1 MLAEVIE
8 ETFLMDLGTQGK
20 YFSPEGRALVL
31 KLPFTKVSGSV
42 RDAWKD
48 DIPVSFLYSQSA
60 LLL

>member
-8 ETFLMDLGTQGK
+8 ETFLLDLGTQGR
-20 YFSPEGRALVL
+20 YFSPEGRVLVL
-31 KLPFTKVSGSV
+31 QLPFTKISSSV

-48 DIPVSFLYSQSA
+48 GIPVSFLYSQSA